1 MEIVSKPYPRRGAAD
16 LRRSGPSH
24 DYGAERSVGG
34 WGTGAR
40 LWCGTV
46 AGNLKVR
53 TARDYGAE
61 RNGSEPYARLRC
73 GTGSEGGEGT
83 VLASYVVRFI
93 K

>member
-1 MEIVSKPYPRRGAAD
+1 MYGNCSETAPVAKGPRPSPECPCARLRRGTA
-16 LRRSGPSH
+16 
-24 DYGAERSVGG
+24 
-34 WGTGAR
+34 
-40 LWCGTV
+40 

-83 VLASYVVRFI
+83 VHASYVVRFV